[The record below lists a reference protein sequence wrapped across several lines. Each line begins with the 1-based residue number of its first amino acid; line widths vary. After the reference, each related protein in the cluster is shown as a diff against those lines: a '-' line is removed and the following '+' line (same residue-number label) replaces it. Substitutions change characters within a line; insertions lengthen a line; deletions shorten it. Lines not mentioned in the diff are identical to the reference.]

1 MWPMRSPWEVE
12 SGTCSVLYRR
22 LVILWDLLDSG
33 TCKAMVASLLADF
46 TRRRSIQVG
55 GNWLASW
62 TTLWCIQHQLLASIF
77 SILGSHS
84 GTVINHILYLLPW
97 LPFLHMDLELFP
109 IHFSRLFSWPTH
121 AILDIKLDP
130 CGISERKKNY
140 HICDS
145 FYYHSRTVKTGN
157 LSFVMRP
164 HLRPIPLQDLW
175 CVVYKSSYALNPT
188 SRLLVLV
195 NFSVA

>member
-62 TTLWCIQHQLLASIF
+62 TTLWCIQHQLLASNF

-121 AILDIKLDP
+121 AILDINSLNVVR
-130 CGISERKKNY
+130 SMWHQRKRKNY

-145 FYYHSRTVKTGN
+145 FYYHSNCQDRQSIICHETSFKTN
-157 LSFVMRP
+157 
-164 HLRPIPLQDLW
+164 PIARFMV
-175 CVVYKSSYALNPT
+175 CGI
-188 SRLLVLV
+188 
-195 NFSVA
+195 